1 MSRIRRENG
10 NAALELILIAP
21 VLLLLLAVTVA
32 AGRTVQLKL
41 DVQSVARESARVA
54 STASDPFEAEHLA
67 RQRATEVANEL
78 ALTPQR
84 LDIVVEA
91 GSFQRGTPI
100 RVRASYRVEL
110 MDLPGLGLIP
120 GTIELSSEHI
130 EMVERHGSR

>member
-1 MSRIRRENG
+1 MRRMRLEDG

-54 STASDPFEAEHLA
+54 STASNAFEAERLA
-67 RQRATEVANEL
+67 RQRASEVASEL
-78 ALTPQR
+78 SLAPQQ
-84 LDIVVEA
+84 LDIVIES

-100 RVRASYRVEL
+100 RVRASYRVQL
-110 MDLPGLGLIP
+110 ADLPGLGLLP
-120 GTIELSSEHI
+120 GTVELSSEHI
-130 EMVERHGSR
+130 EMVEKHGSR